1 MRNFQLAGR
10 SPVHSTTGMAAT
22 SQPLATLT
30 AINVLQGGGNAMDAA
45 VAACAVLC
53 VVEPQS
59 TGIGGDC
66 FVLYAPSGGGRGR
79 GQVIA
84 FNGSG
89 AAPRAAELGW
99 YQERG
104 ITEIVQHSPHAVTI
118 PGAIDAWFQLLRD
131 HGTQDLGQVLQP
143 AIRFARDGY
152 PVSSKVHSD
161 WTGLTELIADD
172 ATASATFAP
181 GGRVP
186 RVGALHRQP
195 LLAATLTRIAEG
207 GRDAFYGGPVA
218 EDMVS
223 YLKSLGGLH
232 ELDDFATHSG
242 EYVTPIQT
250 RYRGYDIYQC
260 PPNGQGVAALE
271 MLNILSGLLPDVEG
285 PLSAERLHYVV
296 EAARLG
302 YHDRDNAVTDP
313 KHYEVPVEVLLSAGY
328 ADKLRA
334 QIRPD
339 RAMAALPPSPVPAHA
354 DTVYLTV
361 VDKDLNAVS
370 FINSLFH
377 GFGSGYMAPQTGVM
391 LQNRGESF
399 SLDPEHANCIAPGK
413 RPMHTIIPG
422 MVLKD
427 GETVM
432 PFGVMGGHFQAMGH
446 AYLLGNLFDFGLDV
460 QEALDL
466 PRLFTTPDGPV
477 EAEIGIPAEAIAGL
491 EARGHK
497 VVPSDKPV
505 GGGQAIWIDRAEGV
519 LTGGSDPRK
528 DGCAMGY

>member
-1 MRNFQLAGR
+1 MRNFELPGR
-10 SPVHSTTGMAAT
+10 SPVHSTTGMAAA

-45 VAACAVLC
+45 IAACAVQC
-53 VVEPQS
+53 VIEPQS

-66 FVLYAPSGGGRGR
+66 FVLYVPRGA
-79 GQVIA
+79 GEVIA

-89 AAPRAAELGW
+89 AAPGAAQVDW

-104 ITEIVQHSPHAVTI
+104 IEEIVQHSPHAVTV
-118 PGAIDAWFQLLRD
+118 PGAIDAWSQLLRD

-152 PVSSKVHSD
+152 PISSKVHKD
-161 WTGLTELIADD
+161 WTGLVGLIADD
-172 ATASATFAP
+172 PAASATFTP
-181 GGRVP
+181 GGQVP

-195 LLAATLTRIAEG
+195 LLAETLTRIAEE
-207 GRDAFYGGPVA
+207 GRDAFYTGPVA

-232 ELDDFATHSG
+232 TLDDFAGHSG

-250 RYRGYDIYQC
+250 RYRGYDVFEC
-260 PPNGQGVAALE
+260 PPNGQGVVALE
-271 MLNILSGLLPDVEG
+271 ILNILSGLLPDVEG
-285 PLSAERLHYVV
+285 PLSVERLHYEV

-302 YHDRDNAVTDP
+302 YHDRNNTVTDP
-313 KHYEVPVEVLLSAGY
+313 KHYDVPVEVLLSAAY

-339 RAMAALPPSPVPAHA
+339 RTLAALPSHPVPEHA

-370 FINSLFH
+370 FINSLFN
-377 GFGSGYMAPQTGVM
+377 GFGSGYMAPKTGVM
-391 LQNRGESF
+391 LQNRGQSF
-399 SLDPEHANCIAPGK
+399 SLDPAHANCIAPGK

-427 GETVM
+427 GEAVM
-432 PFGVMGGHFQAMGH
+432 PFGVMGGHYQAMGH
-446 AYLLGNLFDFGLDV
+446 AHLLGNLFDFGLDL

-466 PRLFTTPDGPV
+466 PRLFVTPDGPV
-477 EAEIGIPAEAIAGL
+477 EVEIGIPAEAVEGL
-491 EARGHK
+491 KARGHE
-497 VVPSDKPV
+497 VVPANRPL

-519 LTGGSDPRK
+519 LTGGSEPRK
-528 DGCAMGY
+528 DGCAIGY

>member
-1 MRNFQLAGR
+1 MRNFELPGR

-30 AINVLQGGGNAMDAA
+30 ALNVLQSGGNAMDAA
-45 VAACAVLC
+45 VAACAVQC
-53 VVEPQS
+53 VIEPQS

-66 FVLYAPSGGGRGR
+66 FVLYSPRGR
-79 GQVIA
+79 GEVIA

-89 AAPRAAELGW
+89 GAPNAAEVAW

-104 ITEIVQHSPHAVTI
+104 IKEIVQHSPHAVTV
-118 PGAIDAWFQLLRD
+118 PGAIDAWSQLLRD

-143 AIRFARDGY
+143 AIRSARDGY

-161 WTGLTELIADD
+161 WAGLTGLIADD
-172 ATASATFAP
+172 PTASATFAP
-181 GGRVP
+181 GGQVP

-195 LLAATLTRIAEG
+195 LLAATLTRIAED

-218 EDMVS
+218 EDIVS
-223 YLKSLGGLH
+223 FLNGLGGLH
-232 ELDDFATHSG
+232 TLDDFAAHSG

-260 PPNGQGVAALE
+260 PPNSQGVAALE

-285 PLSAERLHYVV
+285 PLSAERLHYAV

-302 YHDRDNAVTDP
+302 YNDRNNLVTDP
-313 KHYEVPVEVLLSAGY
+313 KRFEVPVETLLSAAY

-334 QIRPD
+334 KIRPD
-339 RAMAALPPSPVPAHA
+339 RAMAALPSSPVPEHA
-354 DTVYLTV
+354 DTIYLCV
-361 VDKDLNAVS
+361 VDEDMNAVS

-377 GFGSGYMAPQTGVM
+377 GFGSGYMSPNTGVM
-391 LQNRGESF
+391 LQNRGQSF
-399 SLDPEHANCIAPGK
+399 SLDPDHANCIAPGK
-413 RPMHTIIPG
+413 RPMNTIIPG

-427 GETVM
+427 GRTVM
-432 PFGVMGGHFQAMGH
+432 PFGVMGGYYQAIGH
-446 AYLLGNLFDFGLDV
+446 AYFLGNLFDFGLDL

-466 PRLFTTPDGPV
+466 PRLFATPEGPV
-477 EAEIGIPAEAIAGL
+477 EVETGIPAEAIEGL
-491 EARGHK
+491 KQRGHR
-497 VVPSDKPV
+497 VVPSNRPL

-519 LTGGSDPRK
+519 LTGASEPRK
-528 DGCAMGY
+528 DGCAIGY